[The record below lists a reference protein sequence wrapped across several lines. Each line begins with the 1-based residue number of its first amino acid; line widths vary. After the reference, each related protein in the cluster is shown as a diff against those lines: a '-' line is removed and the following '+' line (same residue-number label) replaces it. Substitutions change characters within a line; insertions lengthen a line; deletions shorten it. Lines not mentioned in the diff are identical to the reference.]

1 MKRKLFLVAYD
12 VRDPKRLQAALRVI
26 KGFASGGQK
35 SAYECWL
42 TAAEQDLLV
51 EEMSSVLNLTVDSC
65 AIIPLEPRRP
75 VITLGVAVK
84 PADPAFFYLE

>member
-1 MKRKLFLVAYD
+1 MARKLFLAAYD
-12 VRDPKRLQAALRVI
+12 VREPKRLRAALRVI

-42 TAAEQDLLV
+42 TAAEREALVAAMAEVLDLA
-51 EEMSSVLNLTVDSC
+51 VDSF

-75 VITLGVAVK
+75 AITLGIASK
-84 PADPAFFYLE
+84 PVDPAFFYLG